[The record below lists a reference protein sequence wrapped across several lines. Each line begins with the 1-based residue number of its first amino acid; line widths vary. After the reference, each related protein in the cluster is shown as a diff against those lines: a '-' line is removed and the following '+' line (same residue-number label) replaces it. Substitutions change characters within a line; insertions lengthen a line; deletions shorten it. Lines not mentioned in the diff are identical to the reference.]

1 MSSTAWADDIRRLHD
16 AAAGVL
22 NLDVVRRCDAP
33 GLILAAVAGNTDAAR
48 LLLDV
53 NDFLAHIQSAP
64 ASFPMEC
71 GCCGKPLHQDRYN
84 LVLARPAES
93 DTAKGL
99 GLAICFR
106 CGTSVGAVR
115 AAATTALPLI
125 WPDARCIEITHPD
138 GGRA

>member
-33 GLILAAVAGNTDAAR
+33 GLILAAVAGNADAAR

-53 NDFLAHIQSAP
+53 NDFLAQREVRQLDA
-64 ASFPMEC
+64 
-71 GCCGKPLHQDRYN
+71 K
-84 LVLARPAES
+84 LA
-93 DTAKGL
+93 
-99 GLAICFR
+99 
-106 CGTSVGAVR
+106 
-115 AAATTALPLI
+115 
-125 WPDARCIEITHPD
+125 H